1 MYLAFIKYVY
11 ITEQEVDGDT
21 LVTLQRSGTIEQ
33 LSISGFD
40 TKKKQ
45 MQFKKA
51 VMLLEPESSS
61 IASGSGP
68 TKNPND
74 EVSNKRHKL
83 TKAELKLPAKEETV
97 LRMWVYVWTHA
108 CMWVLSLCVHVCVV
122 YVCIKHLCMHAH

>member
-1 MYLAFIKYVY
+1 M
-11 ITEQEVDGDT
+11 DGDT
-21 LVTLQRSGTIEQ
+21 LVMLQKYEAIEQ

-68 TKNPND
+68 TENPND

-83 TKAELKLPAKEETV
+83 TKAELKLPAKEKRLY
-97 LRMWVYVWTHA
+97 LRMWVYV
-108 CMWVLSLCVHVCVV
+108 
-122 YVCIKHLCMHAH
+122 

>member
-21 LVTLQRSGTIEQ
+21 LVMLQRSGTIEQ

-45 MQFKKA
+45 MQFKKV
-51 VMLLEPESSS
+51 VMLVEPESSS

-68 TKNPND
+68 TENPND
-74 EVSNKRHKL
+74 KVSNKRHKL
-83 TKAELKLPAKEETV
+83 TKAEFKLPAKEETV
-97 LRMWVYVWTHA
+97 LRMWVYV
-108 CMWVLSLCVHVCVV
+108 
-122 YVCIKHLCMHAH
+122 